1 MKKMYVLLLVVALAI
16 PCLVVN
22 GADWKKKKKTEKTEQ
37 SESKKEKPKSKY
49 KKFMERPGLETV
61 RGEFLAFHRNGEK
74 IYVEYPLKHMGREIL
89 LGSTLSRVS
98 NPQFVNVGYKPNAPL
113 HLQVDL
119 QDSTI
124 VVKQP
129 NMLAVCT
136 SDDVNMHKAMRQ
148 NYIDMEY
155 KRFPMETYNE
165 DSTAVIFDATDLF
178 KNDDVSPFSRGEG
191 INISKG
197 KTGKP
202 YFGKMKVFGDNASI
216 ELKQNLN
223 VSINVMMMSFSLG
236 DVASSSTISMILLPE
251 EKMKPRV
258 QDSRIGVFPTYGHP
272 TLGLLKVD
280 LAQEEDGMR
289 VFALVNRWRVE
300 PSDME
305 AWEKGEL
312 VEPVKPIVWYVD
324 DAFPE
329 EWKPAIRKAVLR
341 WNQAFEKIGFKN
353 VMQVYD
359 FPKDD
364 PEFDPDNLKYSCIR
378 YSPNPTPN
386 AMGPSWVD
394 PTTGEILN
402 ASVIVY
408 NDIIKLNNFWRFIQT
423 AQVDTRMRT
432 SKMPDDVRDES
443 IEYVIA
449 HEIGHTLGLMH
460 NMAASNAYPVDS
472 LRSVSFTQKYGTT
485 PSIMDYARY
494 NYIAQPEDKGVK
506 LTPPNL
512 GVYDEYV
519 IKWLYTPIP
528 EAKNMWEEAEI
539 AGRWIDEKAD
549 DPWYRYG
556 RQQVDG
562 RYDPTSL
569 EEDLGDDPV
578 KAGTYG
584 VKNLKYILSNI
595 NDWIDGEKNINH
607 RSELYGEIV
616 NQYFRYLNNVMYQIG
631 GIRLSQVKE
640 GTSDIKSV
648 QTLSRS
654 VQKNSLAWVLRE
666 LQNCSWINASELTE
680 NFELG
685 INSSAEIALAAAKI
699 LLNTVPQH
707 ITLANHVT
715 KGKDVYSIREYF
727 NDLYVGVFAP
737 TIQGRKLTVE
747 DKILQRSIID
757 MALKDFER
765 GKKGSSFF
773 TDRES
778 YQIFPSFEEIKTYG
792 LVPAM
797 NIPLVYEKLQKI
809 ENHYGKGSVAA
820 ACLPTGFGES
830 ASLFQSEIKVDL
842 ISEIPAYQT
851 IVLKKVRAL
860 VKSKM
865 GIAHSDDKA
874 HYELILLRI
883 ENSLENK

>member
-1 MKKMYVLLLVVALAI
+1 
-16 PCLVVN
+16 
-22 GADWKKKKKTEKTEQ
+22 
-37 SESKKEKPKSKY
+37 
-49 KKFMERPGLETV
+49 
-61 RGEFLAFHRNGEK
+61 
-74 IYVEYPLKHMGREIL
+74 
-89 LGSTLSRVS
+89 
-98 NPQFVNVGYKPNAPL
+98 
-113 HLQVDL
+113 
-119 QDSTI
+119 
-124 VVKQP
+124 
-129 NMLAVCT
+129 
-136 SDDVNMHKAMRQ
+136 
-148 NYIDMEY
+148 
-155 KRFPMETYNE
+155 
-165 DSTAVIFDATDLF
+165 
-178 KNDDVSPFSRGEG
+178 
-191 INISKG
+191 
-197 KTGKP
+197 
-202 YFGKMKVFGDNASI
+202 
-216 ELKQNLN
+216 
-223 VSINVMMMSFSLG
+223 MMMGFSLG
-236 DVASSSTISMILLPE
+236 DVASSSTISMVLLPE
-251 EKMKPRV
+251 KKMKPRI

-272 TLGLLKVD
+272 KLGLLKVD
-280 LAQEEDGMR
+280 LAQDVDGMR
-289 VFALVNRWRVE
+289 VFAFVNRWRIE
-300 PSDME
+300 PADMD
-305 AWEKGEL
+305 AWKKGEL

-324 DAFPE
+324 NAFPE
-329 EWKPAIRKAVLR
+329 AWKPAIHKAVLR

-506 LTPPNL
+506 LTPPKL

-528 EAKNMWEEAEI
+528 EAKNMWEEVEI
-539 AGRWIDEKAD
+539 AGRWIDEKAN
-549 DPWYRYG
+549 DPLYRYG
-556 RQQVDG
+556 RQQVEG

-569 EEDLGDDPV
+569 EEDLGDDPI
-578 KAGTYG
+578 KAGSYG
-584 VKNLKYILSNI
+584 IKNLKYILSNI
-595 NDWIDGEKNINH
+595 NEWVDVENKVGYC
-607 RSELYGEIV
+607 SELYGEFV
-616 NQYFRYLNNVMYQIG
+616 NQYTRYLNNVMYQIG
-631 GIRLSQVKE
+631 GIRLSQVKG
-640 GTSDIKSV
+640 GTSDMKSV
-648 QTLSRS
+648 ETLSRS
-654 VQKNSLAWVLRE
+654 VQKNSLNWVLRE
-666 LQNCSWINASELTE
+666 LRNCSWINVPELTE

-685 INSSAEIALAAAKI
+685 INSSAEIALTAAKM

-707 ITLANHVT
+707 ITLANHVA
-715 KGKDVYSIREYF
+715 KRKDVYSIREYF
-727 NDLYVGVFAP
+727 DDLYAGVFAP

-747 DKILQRSIID
+747 DKILQRSIVD

-765 GKKGSSFF
+765 GKKGTLSFANHA
-773 TDRES
+773 D
-778 YQIFPSFEEIKTYG
+778 YQIYPSLEEVKVYG

-797 NIPLVYEKLQKI
+797 NIPLINKKMQDI
-809 ENHYGKGSVAA
+809 ENQYGKGVIAA
-820 ACLPTGFGES
+820 ACLPVNFGEA

-860 VKSKM
+860 VKSKIGM
-865 GIAHSDDKA
+865 AHRDDRA

-883 ENSLENK
+883 ENSLKNK

>member
-1 MKKMYVLLLVVALAI
+1 
-16 PCLVVN
+16 
-22 GADWKKKKKTEKTEQ
+22 
-37 SESKKEKPKSKY
+37 
-49 KKFMERPGLETV
+49 
-61 RGEFLAFHRNGEK
+61 
-74 IYVEYPLKHMGREIL
+74 
-89 LGSTLSRVS
+89 
-98 NPQFVNVGYKPNAPL
+98 
-113 HLQVDL
+113 
-119 QDSTI
+119 
-124 VVKQP
+124 
-129 NMLAVCT
+129 
-136 SDDVNMHKAMRQ
+136 
-148 NYIDMEY
+148 
-155 KRFPMETYNE
+155 
-165 DSTAVIFDATDLF
+165 
-178 KNDDVSPFSRGEG
+178 
-191 INISKG
+191 
-197 KTGKP
+197 
-202 YFGKMKVFGDNASI
+202 
-216 ELKQNLN
+216 
-223 VSINVMMMSFSLG
+223 
-236 DVASSSTISMILLPE
+236 
-251 EKMKPRV
+251 
-258 QDSRIGVFPTYGHP
+258 
-272 TLGLLKVD
+272 
-280 LAQEEDGMR
+280 
-289 VFALVNRWRVE
+289 
-300 PSDME
+300 
-305 AWEKGEL
+305 
-312 VEPVKPIVWYVD
+312 
-324 DAFPE
+324 
-329 EWKPAIRKAVLR
+329 
-341 WNQAFEKIGFKN
+341 
-353 VMQVYD
+353 
-359 FPKDD
+359 
-364 PEFDPDNLKYSCIR
+364 
-378 YSPNPTPN
+378 
-386 AMGPSWVD
+386 
-394 PTTGEILN
+394 
-402 ASVIVY
+402 
-408 NDIIKLNNFWRFIQT
+408 
-423 AQVDTRMRT
+423 
-432 SKMPDDVRDES
+432 MPDDVRDES

-539 AGRWIDEKAD
+539 AGRWIDEKAN

-778 YQIFPSFEEIKTYG
+778 YQIFPSFEEIKAYG

-797 NIPLVYEKLQKI
+797 NIPLVYKKMQNI

-820 ACLPTGFGES
+820 ACLLTGFGES

-865 GIAHSDDKA
+865 GIAHRDDKA